1 MQSTARRMG
10 DEDIRGDP
18 ARYCVALVLER
29 LLVVLGLQDLA
40 TTVET
45 VGADVVTQ
53 VQFASGR
60 LNCGGRGGQSVV
72 RTVHAALGRTLLV
85 LLNGHDGL
93 LLDQSFF
100 SFASIAKGD
109 GRSVSPPSEDSS
121 ALGDDGQTSVCGTK
135 GNARMSSSPMRDC
148 TSK

>member
-1 MQSTARRMG
+1 MQSTARRMV

-18 ARYCVALVLER
+18 ARYRVALVLER
-29 LLVVLGLQDLA
+29 LLVVLGLEDLA

-53 VQFASGR
+53 VQFAGSR
-60 LNCGGRGGQSVV
+60 LNCCGRGGQSVV

-93 LLDQSFF
+93 LLNQSFF
-100 SFASIAKGD
+100 SFASTAKGD
-109 GRSVSPPSEDSS
+109 GRPASPPSELSS
-121 ALGDDGQTSVCGTK
+121 SLGSDGQTSCLGT
-135 GNARMSSSPMRDC
+135 
-148 TSK
+148 